1 MTAPQQMNKENA
13 SVEASAQTPAH
24 SKGLRAGFG
33 FGFGWQGLGAWN
45 LYFLAKMGLAS
56 AGYLSLNLLWN
67 AVLAAALL
75 IPIPWRPVRWLRTLA
90 ALVAAVLLLWSES
103 WLPGWESIEQN
114 AGGIKGFSAAYVMEL
129 ALDFINWQMVGWGV
143 FGVLLYVLF
152 KDAVRITVITLCC
165 FVGMAMTPLFEA
177 LRADPTPLEDAV
189 MAAPAAQGK
198 VSDSKTVEEW
208 YQAFLNYEKER
219 RAELPTGIPE
229 KDVPFDIL
237 LVNVCSLA
245 NDDLA
250 AVNLDTHPVL
260 NRFNVRFDR
269 FNSATS
275 YSGPAALRL
284 LTGACGQPSHNDL
297 YGERRTECE
306 TLNRLGAL
314 GYTQHLMLDH
324 SGEYDNFLQTLRD
337 KTGLAAPLE
346 TAGKPIPVRYM
357 GFDDEEISD
366 DLALLRFWQRTIT
379 RAKEKRSVTF
389 MNLISLHDGN
399 RLPRHG
405 RSEPFKPRAKR
416 FLDDLSV
423 FMRELDRSGRRVML
437 VIAPEHG
444 AAVRGDRIQAPRLRD
459 IPTLRITEV
468 PVLVKFFG
476 VKGLPDQ
483 PIHVT
488 SDTSW
493 LALTSLIGRTLST
506 NFFSK
511 KGGAV
516 PLQDLVKD
524 LPETHPVSENGSAKI
539 LEMKGVEYLKRNDGD
554 WKPYGK

>member
-1 MTAPQQMNKENA
+1 
-13 SVEASAQTPAH
+13 
-24 SKGLRAGFG
+24 
-33 FGFGWQGLGAWN
+33 
-45 LYFLAKMGLAS
+45 
-56 AGYLSLNLLWN
+56 
-67 AVLAAALL
+67 
-75 IPIPWRPVRWLRTLA
+75 
-90 ALVAAVLLLWSES
+90 
-103 WLPGWESIEQN
+103 
-114 AGGIKGFSAAYVMEL
+114 
-129 ALDFINWQMVGWGV
+129 
-143 FGVLLYVLF
+143 
-152 KDAVRITVITLCC
+152 
-165 FVGMAMTPLFEA
+165 
-177 LRADPTPLEDAV
+177 
-189 MAAPAAQGK
+189 
-198 VSDSKTVEEW
+198 
-208 YQAFLNYEKER
+208 
-219 RAELPTGIPE
+219 
-229 KDVPFDIL
+229 
-237 LVNVCSLA
+237 
-245 NDDLA
+245 
-250 AVNLDTHPVL
+250 
-260 NRFNVRFDR
+260 
-269 FNSATS
+269 
-275 YSGPAALRL
+275 
-284 LTGACGQPSHNDL
+284 
-297 YGERRTECE
+297 
-306 TLNRLGAL
+306 
-314 GYTQHLMLDH
+314 MLDH

-389 MNLISLHDGN
+389 MNLLSLHDGN

-524 LPETHPVSENGSAKI
+524 L
-539 LEMKGVEYLKRNDGD
+539 EMKGVEYLKRNDGD